1 LTRVLVVD
9 DEEPIRD
16 AVGFA
21 LRSEGFDVD
30 AVQDGEEAIEAVR
43 REAYDVL
50 ILDQMLPRLSGV
62 EVCRRIRSASDIPII
77 MLTARDA
84 EVDRVL
90 GLEAGA
96 DDYVTKPFSMAELV
110 SRVRAILRRRELDRS
125 TVGSVLRVGTLR
137 LDRDRHIVTVNGS
150 MVELTPSEFRL
161 LSLLADEPGRVF
173 SRKEIMRH
181 LWRSEFVGDE
191 RTADFHVAN
200 LRRKLGRNA
209 LLTVR
214 GVGYRLVEL

>member
-1 LTRVLVVD
+1 
-9 DEEPIRD
+9 
-16 AVGFA
+16 
-21 LRSEGFDVD
+21 
-30 AVQDGEEAIEAVR
+30 
-43 REAYDVL
+43 
-50 ILDQMLPRLSGV
+50 
-62 EVCRRIRSASDIPII
+62 
-77 MLTARDA
+77 
-84 EVDRVL
+84 
-90 GLEAGA
+90 
-96 DDYVTKPFSMAELV
+96 MAELV